1 MTEMKKQHSLPR
13 VRLMRRAAVIRRNN
27 DMNRRDA
34 LIIAHR
40 IGGLI
45 RKMHRENVKF
55 CYTKQDGTVRHA
67 HRISTQ
73 FSPPLYATT
82 GKYVCSLLRPRS
94 QRVAHVSC
102 RKFPL
107 RRMSFEEQM
116 RFGEQMSFGQQ
127 INFEMSFGQ
136 QISFGQQMNFGEQMT
151 SEERKEW
158 ETLCRMYHVD
168 SLYEAIQGCR
178 EELEFLVRCAE
189 RLEPRAEEE

>member
-67 HRISTQ
+67 VGTLTGYQHSFHRPYMPRPENT
-73 FSPPLYATT
+73 FVVYYDLEAKVNPEKPDVPLNKNDAFQ
-82 GKYVCSLLRPRS
+82 KVQKR
-94 QRVAHVSC
+94 RVQEK
-102 RKFPL
+102 R
-107 RRMSFEEQM
+107 
-116 RFGEQMSFGQQ
+116 
-127 INFEMSFGQ
+127 
-136 QISFGQQMNFGEQMT
+136 
-151 SEERKEW
+151 
-158 ETLCRMYHVD
+158 
-168 SLYEAIQGCR
+168 
-178 EELEFLVRCAE
+178 
-189 RLEPRAEEE
+189 

>member
-1 MTEMKKQHSLPR
+1 
-13 VRLMRRAAVIRRNN
+13 
-27 DMNRRDA
+27 
-34 LIIAHR
+34 
-40 IGGLI
+40 
-45 RKMHRENVKF
+45 
-55 CYTKQDGTVRHA
+55 
-67 HRISTQ
+67 
-73 FSPPLYATT
+73 
-82 GKYVCSLLRPRS
+82 
-94 QRVAHVSC
+94 
-102 RKFPL
+102 
-107 RRMSFEEQM
+107 MSFEEQM

-136 QISFGQQMNFGEQMT
+136 QMT

>member
-1 MTEMKKQHSLPR
+1 
-13 VRLMRRAAVIRRNN
+13 
-27 DMNRRDA
+27 
-34 LIIAHR
+34 
-40 IGGLI
+40 
-45 RKMHRENVKF
+45 
-55 CYTKQDGTVRHA
+55 
-67 HRISTQ
+67 
-73 FSPPLYATT
+73 
-82 GKYVCSLLRPRS
+82 
-94 QRVAHVSC
+94 
-102 RKFPL
+102 
-107 RRMSFEEQM
+107 MSFEEQM

-136 QISFGQQMNFGEQMT
+136 QISFGEQMT

>member
-67 HRISTQ
+67 VGTLTGYQHSFHRPYMPRPENT
-73 FSPPLYATT
+73 FVVYYDLEATGWRT
-82 GKYVCSLLRPRS
+82 CH
-94 QRVAHVSC
+94 A
-102 RKFPL
+102 
-107 RRMSFEEQM
+107 E
-116 RFGEQMSFGQQ
+116 
-127 INFEMSFGQ
+127 NF
-136 QISFGQQMNFGEQMT
+136 
-151 SEERKEW
+151 
-158 ETLCRMYHVD
+158 LCV
-168 SLYEAIQGCR
+168 E
-178 EELEFLVRCAE
+178 
-189 RLEPRAEEE
+189 

>member
-67 HRISTQ
+67 VVILDLSQ
-73 FSPPLYATT
+73 FWKNMVILGGLAAP
-82 GKYVCSLLRPRS
+82 
-94 QRVAHVSC
+94 
-102 RKFPL
+102 
-107 RRMSFEEQM
+107 
-116 RFGEQMSFGQQ
+116 
-127 INFEMSFGQ
+127 
-136 QISFGQQMNFGEQMT
+136 
-151 SEERKEW
+151 
-158 ETLCRMYHVD
+158 
-168 SLYEAIQGCR
+168 
-178 EELEFLVRCAE
+178 
-189 RLEPRAEEE
+189 